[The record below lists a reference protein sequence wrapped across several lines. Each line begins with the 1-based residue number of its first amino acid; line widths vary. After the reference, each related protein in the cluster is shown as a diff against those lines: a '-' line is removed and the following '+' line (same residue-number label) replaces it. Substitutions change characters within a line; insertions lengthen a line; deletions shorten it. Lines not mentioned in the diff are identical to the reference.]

1 MKLIIAGSRTIYLF
15 EDQICALLNSKNIQ
29 EVTEVVCGM
38 AYGMDQAGL
47 DWADNYK
54 IPVKPFPADWD
65 KYGKS
70 AGHIR
75 NKEMADYADALLVVW
90 DGKSRGSKN
99 MKENML
105 KLNKPVYEVVL
116 KGNNDVK

>member
-15 EDQICALLNSKNIQ
+15 EDEVCTILNSKSIP

-38 AYGMDQAGL
+38 AYGMDQSGL

-54 IPVKPFPADWD
+54 IPVKPFPADWER
-65 KYGKS
+65 YGRS

-75 NKEMADYADALLVVW
+75 NKEMADYADALLIVW
-90 DGKSRGSKN
+90 DGSSRGSKN

-105 KLNKPVYEVVL
+105 KLNKPIYEVIL
-116 KGNNDVK
+116 KGKNV